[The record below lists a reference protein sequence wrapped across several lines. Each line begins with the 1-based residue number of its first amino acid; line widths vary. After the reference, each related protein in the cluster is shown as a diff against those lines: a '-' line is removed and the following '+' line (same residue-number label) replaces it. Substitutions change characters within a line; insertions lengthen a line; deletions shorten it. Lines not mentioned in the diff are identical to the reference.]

1 MYIEFNDLKK
11 SKYTIN
17 DYEFVEFPNIVR
29 IYFIDNVI
37 FSNDDGF
44 KIYSDEETCVYDF
57 SEYFYIYDT
66 TDNYIE
72 YSKLDTI
79 YYIYYEYNW
88 EKYVTRQFSSEKDN
102 ISAVYVQQSEE
113 GA

>member
-57 SEYFYIYDT
+57 SEYFYIFLKHLADEPDLYSQVPVKFVYN
-66 TDNYIE
+66 NYHP
-72 YSKLDTI
+72 
-79 YYIYYEYNW
+79 
-88 EKYVTRQFSSEKDN
+88 
-102 ISAVYVQQSEE
+102 
-113 GA
+113 